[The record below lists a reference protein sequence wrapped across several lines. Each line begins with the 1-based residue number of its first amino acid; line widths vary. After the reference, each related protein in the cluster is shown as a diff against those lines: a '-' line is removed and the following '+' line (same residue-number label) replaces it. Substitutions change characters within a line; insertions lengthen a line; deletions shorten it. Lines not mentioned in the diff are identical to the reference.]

1 MTQKSCAGLLWRR
14 CVQKFT
20 AAEVADHNAAGD
32 AWLIID
38 GKVFDVT
45 QYVDKHP
52 GGDKILR
59 NVGGD
64 VSKEFRGPQHPTHVF
79 ETVDRFCIGELSGE
93 T

>member
-1 MTQKSCAGLLWRR
+1 MTAVWHWYVVDAEVVCWPVWRR

-20 AAEVADHNAAGD
+20 AAEVADHNAAG
-32 AWLIID
+32 
-38 GKVFDVT
+38 VFDVT